1 MNNAEGDRTY
11 QEATVKRGLLTA
23 RETLRTAKDMK
34 AKVDA
39 TLAQKVDQLK
49 KEIEDNQAKETGF
62 NSEKDKVE
70 LLQR

>member
-1 MNNAEGDRTY
+1 M
-11 QEATVKRGLLTA
+11 
-23 RETLRTAKDMK
+23 RTAKDMK